1 MFEIIKRNAFR
12 HLYARLL
19 ALVCKSF
26 VRDILVRILQ
36 RNRTSGRQIDDRQ
49 TDRQRQAG
57 KEEVDHR
64 EGLAREPGQLG

>member
-1 MFEIIKRNAFR
+1 MI
-12 HLYARLL
+12 
-19 ALVCKSF
+19 
-26 VRDILVRILQ
+26 
-36 RNRTSGRQIDDRQ
+36 DRQ